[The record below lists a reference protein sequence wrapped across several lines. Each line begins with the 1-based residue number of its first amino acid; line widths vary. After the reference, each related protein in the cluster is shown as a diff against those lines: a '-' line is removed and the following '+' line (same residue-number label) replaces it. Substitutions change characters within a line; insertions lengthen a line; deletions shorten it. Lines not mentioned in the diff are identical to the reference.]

1 MPKKETLIWTCLAL
15 ADRTEL
21 FYSFSHKDEAIFTDE
36 TIDEISECLALEETI
51 GQPGRIDGTREIAIS
66 DNIVLVFDQVKKQ
79 IRILQILFAKA
90 LLK

>member
-51 GQPGRIDGTREIAIS
+51 GQPAG
-66 DNIVLVFDQVKKQ
+66 
-79 IRILQILFAKA
+79 
-90 LLK
+90 